1 MTTHEKHAV
10 VVHLEPLRMR
20 VQEHAQSLA
29 RAIFA
34 KSCVRKVAKRGAD
47 TLATQPT
54 ADPEVKR
61 RCKVLL
67 PSHTR
72 PTHHERALLVNLG
85 VRQDELTILH
95 RRAVRAAS
103 MHRRGL
109 QHLLV
114 IAHAQEDRV
123 RRTHEAVGRKR
134 YAPNLVAAH
143 PRRVHLGDIE
153 TAQRLAEGTEATP
166 ENTHNRPAGDQTA
179 ARAQR
184 KHLLALVVR
193 KAHRAAAILLT
204 IERHLHTQV
213 RRRCL
218 LGGRASQV
226 AVAAQHSTH
235 DTIRPRT
242 KLATVVGADAE
253 GGAIDGHE
261 GASVARPTRWAQC
274 DHIRIGVD
282 VKRLAASCLNA
293 LRNRHFEIRAPRGH
307 ACRRHTR
314 ELRGADGGRIDEG
327 AAKAALVVQAVFEA
341 RPPQVDAGVTEGRA
355 GARAKGRHDRRLTE
369 GILDAT
375 ARELLLVARHCKGH
389 LLVVHERIGDQID
402 VAHLVHLVHPAC
414 LRPQHKA
421 PVELGR
427 PSRQGEVG
435 DRRDTVD
442 RRGEPGGM
450 VGGSVDLETDEMLA
464 ATLKLVCSRPRRL
477 VHRHA

>member
-242 KLATVVGADAE
+242 KLATVVR
-253 GGAIDGHE
+253 
-261 GASVARPTRWAQC
+261 ARQECGPL
-274 DHIRIGVD
+274 HHH
-282 VKRLAASCLNA
+282 KRLARQDRPARRRKSFDLRLWIVREELRVRRVVRCIHGDLERMQAKRMRRRDARQQLVVQERRIHFCTAEAAQVRQPALEARAEDANA
-293 LRNRHFEIRAPRGH
+293 RVATNWPARGAESRH
-307 ACRRHTR
+307 ACRR
-314 ELRGADGGRIDEG
+314 
-327 AAKAALVVQAVFEA
+327 VVCVLHVASS
-341 RPPQVDAGVTEGRA
+341 
-355 GARAKGRHDRRLTE
+355 
-369 GILDAT
+369 
-375 ARELLLVARHCKGH
+375 ELLPVQRQLDLHRLVLKRTICT
-389 LLVVHERIGDQID
+389 
-402 VAHLVHLVHPAC
+402 
-414 LRPQHKA
+414 
-421 PVELGR
+421 
-427 PSRQGEVG
+427 RQGVA
-435 DRRDTVD
+435 T
-442 RRGEPGGM
+442 
-450 VGGSVDLETDEMLA
+450 DLDVSQQM
-464 ATLKLVCSRPRRL
+464 
-477 VHRHA
+477 HIH